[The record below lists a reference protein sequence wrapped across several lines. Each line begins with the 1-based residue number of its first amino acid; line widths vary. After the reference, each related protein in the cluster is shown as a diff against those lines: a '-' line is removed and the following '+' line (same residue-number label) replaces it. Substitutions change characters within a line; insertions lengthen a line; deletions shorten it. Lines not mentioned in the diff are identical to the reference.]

1 MIKVNNKDIK
11 YKEGMTLIK
20 AIDESGEVIDQ
31 YTLIMLNGKI
41 IDKDEL
47 DEKYVSDKSE
57 IKVLKVTDGG

>member
-1 MIKVNNKDIK
+1 
-11 YKEGMTLIK
+11 
-20 AIDESGEVIDQ
+20 
-31 YTLIMLNGKI
+31 MLNGKI

>member
-1 MIKVNNKDIK
+1 MIKVNNTDIK